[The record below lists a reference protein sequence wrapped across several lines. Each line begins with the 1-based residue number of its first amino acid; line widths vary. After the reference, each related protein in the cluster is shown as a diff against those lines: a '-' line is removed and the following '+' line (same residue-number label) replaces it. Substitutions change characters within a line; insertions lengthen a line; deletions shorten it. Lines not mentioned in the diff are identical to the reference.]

1 MAQHDYEI
9 EHISKAGRGFELPDT
24 IAEGARNDTLM
35 RYASSLQAKGRDDD
49 EIFNRVMDANRNRCV
64 SPLCDAEVIRIVE
77 NVTSRYEKGPSE
89 AYREVRAGRRDF
101 ETSSFDCL
109 LTEGVNDRVLS
120 RVFGDMYRSRLRWV
134 CEASSWFTYD
144 GTRWVDGSS
153 GGKELAERL
162 MKEFVE
168 RLCRWACSIEDPE
181 KRTAVMK
188 EAAKYNGESKRKHL
202 LEDSHEALNAHIAD
216 FDTDKNLF
224 NVKNGTLELR
234 PDFTFRPHDPA
245 DMITKVAGCDY
256 DPDAGYGEWL
266 EFLGS
271 TFEGREDVT
280 PFLQQRMGLAL
291 AADTSLECF
300 YIVVGAT
307 RTGKSTFC
315 ETVASV
321 FGSYAG
327 TADPATFYCCKRSG
341 GSATPDY
348 AAFRG
353 ARFITV
359 PELPER
365 MPLDIAFVKRLTG
378 GDVIRARKLHQESFE
393 FRAECASLINTNYL
407 PTLSDNTLF
416 TSDRIVV
423 VPFRNKVPEA
433 ARDHGLKERM
443 KEGRYKSGVL
453 NWLLDG
459 LKQYEAFRMDVPPTC
474 RDEVAAYRE
483 NADVLGE
490 FIEECCELDGGAKT
504 KGHDIYARYSEWS
517 KERGYGTLSERSFYD
532 KLRDMNVTVKRG
544 VPDAGRAQVRNCV
557 FGLTVSPLA

>member
-1 MAQHDYEI
+1 MAQHDHKVG
-9 EHISKAGRGFELPDT
+9 HISKAGRGFELPDT

-35 RYASSLQAKGRDDD
+35 RYASSLQAKGCDDD
-49 EIFNRVMDANRNRCV
+49 EIFNRVMDANRTRCV
-64 SPLCDAEVIRIVE
+64 SPLCDAEVMRIVE

-89 AYREVRAGRRDF
+89 AYRGFCTRAKDF
-101 ETSSFDCL
+101 EASSFDCL

-120 RVFGDMYRSRLRWV
+120 RVFGDMYRPRLRWV
-134 CEASSWFTYD
+134 CEAKSWFTYD
-144 GTRWVDGSS
+144 GTRWADGSS

-162 MKEFVE
+162 MKDFVD

-181 KRTAVMK
+181 KRTAVMR
-188 EAAKYNGESKRKHL
+188 EAAKYNGESKRRHL
-202 LEDSHEALNAHIAD
+202 LEDSHEALSAHMAD

-234 PDFTFRPHDPA
+234 PDFIFRPHDPA

-256 DPDAGYGEWL
+256 DPNAGYGEWL
-266 EFLGS
+266 EFLDQ

-280 PFLQQRMGLAL
+280 PFLQRRMGLAL

-300 YIVVGAT
+300 YIVIGAT

-315 ETVASV
+315 EALANV
-321 FGSYAG
+321 FGGYAG
-327 TADPATFYCCKRSG
+327 TADPATFYYCKRSG

-348 AAFRG
+348 AAFKG

-378 GDVIRARKLHQESFE
+378 GDVISARKLHQDYFE
-393 FRAECASLINTNYL
+393 FRAECAVLINTNFL

-416 TSDRIVV
+416 TSNRIVV
-423 VPFRNKVPEA
+423 IPFRNKVPA
-433 ARDHGLKERM
+433 GARDHGLKERM
-443 KEGRYKSGVL
+443 KEGDYKSGVL

-459 LKQYEAFRMDVPPTC
+459 LKQYGAFGADVPQTC
-474 RDEVAAYRE
+474 RDELTEYMD
-483 NADVLGE
+483 NNDVLGE
-490 FIEECCELDGGAKT
+490 FIEECCEWFDGAKSN
-504 KGHDIYARYSEWS
+504 GIDIYTRYSEWS
-517 KERGYGTLSERSFYD
+517 KERGHGTLSARSFYD
-532 KLRDMNVTVKRG
+532 KLRDKGITVKRA
-544 VPDAGRAQVRNCV
+544 VPDGGRTQARNCV
-557 FGLTVSPLA
+557 YGLTVAPLA

>member
-1 MAQHDYEI
+1 MAQH
-9 EHISKAGRGFELPDT
+9 EHKIGGGQPARQPFTLPCT

-35 RYASSLQAKGRDDD
+35 RYASSLQAKGCDDD
-49 EIFNRVMDANRNRCV
+49 EIMRRVLEANATRCAPPMGE
-64 SPLCDAEVIRIVE
+64 SEARGIVRG
-77 NVTSRYEKGPSE
+77 VTTRYEKGLSKGYGKACKQTERNVESPFDRLLSE
-89 AYREVRAGRRDF
+89 G
-101 ETSSFDCL
+101 T
-109 LTEGVNDRVLS
+109 NDRVLS
-120 RVFGDMYRSRLRWV
+120 CVFGDMYRPRLRWV
-134 CEASSWFTYD
+134 CEANSWFTYD
-144 GTRWVDGSS
+144 GTRWADGTS

-162 MKEFVE
+162 MKDFVE
-168 RLCRWACSIEDPE
+168 RLCRWACSIEDPD
-181 KRTAVMK
+181 KRSAVMK
-188 EAAKYNGESKRKHL
+188 EAAKYNGESKRRHL

-216 FDTDKNLF
+216 FDNDKNLF
-224 NVKNGTLELR
+224 NVKNGTLVLR
-234 PDFTFRPHDPA
+234 PDFIFRQHDPA
-245 DMITKVAGCDY
+245 DMITKVAGCEY
-256 DPDAGYGEWL
+256 DPNVGYGEWL
-266 EFLGS
+266 EFLNR

-300 YIVVGAT
+300 YIVIGAT

-315 ETVASV
+315 EAVASV

-327 TADPATFYCCKRSG
+327 TADPATFYCCKRSS

-365 MPLDIAFVKRLTG
+365 MPLDIALVKRLTG
-378 GDVIRARKLHQESFE
+378 GDVISARKLHQDYFE
-393 FRAECASLINTNYL
+393 FRAECAILINSNFL

-423 VPFRNKVPEA
+423 VPFRNKVPEGM
-433 ARDHGLKERM
+433 RDLGLKERM
-443 KEGRYKSGVL
+443 KGEGYKSGVL

-459 LKQYEAFRMDVPPTC
+459 LKQYGAFGTDVPQTC
-474 RDEVAAYRE
+474 RGEVEAYRD

-490 FIEECCELDGGAKT
+490 FIEECCEWFEGAKT
-504 KGHDIYARYSEWS
+504 SGIDVYTRYSEWS
-517 KERGYGTLSERSFYD
+517 KERGHGTLSARSFYD

-544 VPDAGRAQVRNCV
+544 VPDRGKTQVRNCV